1 MNANDVK
8 LYRLRAVSVADGRY
22 ADKTECISKYF
33 SEETYILDR
42 LEISVRWFK
51 YIVTNLIP
59 NHGVDFNRLLDDF
72 QKMLQTDKNYISL
85 RIKMIEKMTK
95 HDVQAIID
103 FLKEFYING
112 SYGDIQLVGY
122 IHFCLTSQDLNTSG
136 IKLPLR
142 DLIRNELNNNVK
154 AIETSIKCLV
164 NRAEGVDTSVMGITH
179 GQPAVITTMNN
190 TLTIMHNQINE
201 QFETIIWNCDILQT
215 KFGGATG
222 GLNALKMVF
231 EVTGQQFNIKTF
243 VDEFCSNCLGMERN
257 EYSGQTDSYIDI
269 VNLINSINVLN
280 AILKKI
286 CTDVWL
292 YISKE
297 YFILKHNDNE
307 TGSSAMPHK
316 VNPIDFENAEANLK
330 LAIDLGRS
338 ISDIILDLR
347 MQRDLRDSTA
357 LRNLG
362 SYFGYCILAYGNIT
376 NGFDKLLIN
385 TAHTAKEIKEHP
397 EIYSESL
404 QICLRTFGTEDSYKM
419 LKELTRGEKIT
430 VVNLL
435 KFVEEVPLNEPF
447 IAMYFPDVTVKAI
460 REKMRLLVTDHA
472 AYYGPVKY

>member
-1 MNANDVK
+1 MDANDVK

-22 ADKTECISKYF
+22 ADKTVCVAQYL
-33 SEETYILDR
+33 SEATYILER
-42 LEISVRWFK
+42 LEISVHWFQ
-51 YIVTNLIP
+51 YVVTNLIP
-59 NHGVDFNRLLDDF
+59 NHGVDFIRFVDDF
-72 QKMLQTDKNYISL
+72 HKMLQTDKNYIPL
-85 RIKMIEKMTK
+85 RIKTIEETTR

-112 SYGDIQLVGY
+112 KYGDPQFVGY

-136 IKLPLR
+136 LKLPLR
-142 DLIRNELNNNVK
+142 DLIENEFNKCVNV
-154 AIETSIKCLV
+154 IGGSIQRLI
-164 NRAEGVDTSVMGITH
+164 NRAGNVDTSVMGITH
-179 GQPAVITTMNN
+179 GQPAVIVTMNN
-190 TLTIMHNQINE
+190 TLTMMHNQINDQLE
-201 QFETIIWNCDILQT
+201 IINWNCKKLRT

-231 EVTGQQFNIKTF
+231 EITGRQFDIKTF
-243 VDEFCSNCLGMERN
+243 VDDFCSNYLGMERN
-257 EYSGQTDSYIDI
+257 DQSGQTDSYIDL

-286 CTDVWL
+286 CTDIWL

-297 YFILKHNDNE
+297 YFILKRNDNE

-362 SYFGYCILAYGNIT
+362 CYFGYCLLAYGNIA
-376 NGFDKLLIN
+376 NGFDKLHIN
-385 TAHTAKEIKEHP
+385 TDYMTHDIKEHP
-397 EIYSESL
+397 EIYSEAL

-419 LKELTRGEKIT
+419 LKGLTRGEKVTIAD
-430 VVNLL
+430 LL
-435 KFVEEVPLNEPF
+435 KFAEEVPLNELF
-447 IAMYFPDVTVKAI
+447 IAKYYSVTIDAI
-460 REKMRLLVTDHA
+460 RNKLRMLVTDHA
-472 AYYGPVKY
+472 THYAPVKY